1 MASLFCSADILAPPA
16 FRDRFSFSRRFCVL
30 YHIHRRLFHQQVQ
43 FHFMKHR
50 RFLGVRGFV
59 DRNCPSLY
67 SPETLEVCRLQSS
80 SCHAD
85 RTGFLVLA
93 SSSPMRR
100 GSCCSWLRFFSVANR
115 LSQAFL
121 TTIVSR
127 SAGESVQGEILGMNP
142 SVTAVAQAIP
152 PVVAGYLAAQIVAQA
167 RSTSLH
173 CSSFCRELYS
183 GSFLSE
189 TIELQRRSCT

>member
-1 MASLFCSADILAPPA
+1 MN
-16 FRDRFSFSRRFCVL
+16 
-30 YHIHRRLFHQQVQ
+30 
-43 FHFMKHR
+43 HR
-50 RFLGVRGFV
+50 RFFGVSGFV
-59 DRNCPSLY
+59 DRDCPSLY

-85 RTGFLVLA
+85 RRRFLVLA
-93 SSSPMRR
+93 SPPQCVVAVAVR
-100 GSCCSWLRFFSVANR
+100 GSLFSVANR

-127 SAGESVQGEILGMNP
+127 STGESVHGEILGMNP

>member
-1 MASLFCSADILAPPA
+1 VGLWIVIAQAFIL
-16 FRDRFSFSRRFCVL
+16 
-30 YHIHRRLFHQQVQ
+30 RRLLKYADYKVL
-43 FHFMKHR
+43 R
-50 RFLGVRGFV
+50 V
-59 DRNCPSLY
+59 
-67 SPETLEVCRLQSS
+67 TL
-80 SCHAD
+80 AAM
-85 RTGFLVLA
+85 GFLVPAFFLPNA
-93 SSSPMRR
+93 SWQLLFVAP
-100 GSCCSWLRFFSVANR
+100 FFSVANR

-127 SAGESVQGEILGMNP
+127 SAGESVQGEILGVNP

-152 PVVAGYLAAQIVAQA
+152 PVVAGYLAAQIVEQA

>member
-1 MASLFCSADILAPPA
+1 
-16 FRDRFSFSRRFCVL
+16 
-30 YHIHRRLFHQQVQ
+30 
-43 FHFMKHR
+43 MKHR
-50 RFLGVRGFV
+50 RFFGVSGFV
-59 DRNCPSLY
+59 DRDCPSLY

-80 SCHAD
+80 SCHAG
-85 RTGFLVLA
+85 RYGISRPRVLPPQCA
-93 SSSPMRR
+93 WQLLFVAP
-100 GSCCSWLRFFSVANR
+100 FFSVANR

-127 SAGESVQGEILGMNP
+127 SAGESVQGEILGVNP

-152 PVVAGYLAAQIVAQA
+152 PVVAGYLAAQIVEQA
-167 RSTSLH
+167 RSTSLL